1 MFSGSKKL
9 AYVALFTV
17 IMIALVNLVWWLNY
31 DRTEA
36 LMDRQLSRRL
46 SAVARSGAVALKPE
60 QIERLMLDDFD
71 AYAAVTSLLEDIR
84 SADSLSELFILD
96 QNYRVLASTS
106 LDVDSVYFLTA
117 LNGKYI
123 DSVFYSLTDDPVAT
137 PSYKTGDVYLKTSF
151 APLHDSLGTC
161 VAVLGVEANVDYFD
175 ALSDLRHNLYYSTIL
190 SIVAGIFLG
199 GLFLFFQ
206 RRMSAAEQQLFLN
219 ETHSYLGR
227 MVAVVSH
234 EIKNPLMIIRASA
247 ERIYKKFSGEE
258 SRFII
263 EEVDRLN
270 RIVTGYLDFAG
281 GRSRFLDND
290 RVEDVNLGELIES
303 LKKHF
308 AERYKGT
315 EVVWINSE
323 IDPGLSAEIY
333 PRSLRQ
339 VLLNLLINGAD
350 ACVSV
355 DKPIEVGVGARL
367 LDGSILLTVTD
378 HGSGLTKKE
387 IKRLFTPFYT
397 TKQTGSGL
405 GLFLSKK
412 IIDEMGGTL
421 DITSEKGTGTRVSI
435 RLPVSKTR

>member
-1 MFSGSKKL
+1 MFTGSRKL
-9 AYVALFTV
+9 AYVALFTI

-31 DRTEA
+31 DRTER

-46 SAVARSGAVALKPE
+46 SAVSRSGAVSLTSDLVGQLK
-60 QIERLMLDDFD
+60 QDDIG

-84 SADSLSELFILD
+84 SSDSLSELFVLD

-106 LDVDSVYFLTA
+106 LNVDSVYFLSG

-123 DSVFYSLTDDPVAT
+123 DSVLYSVDDNPVTT
-137 PSYKTGDVYLKTSF
+137 PSYRTGDLYLKTSF
-151 APLHDSLGTC
+151 APLHDSDGTV
-161 VAVLGVEANVDYFD
+161 VAVLGVEADVDYFD
-175 ALSDLRHNLYYSTIL
+175 ALTDLRRNLYYSTVMSIL
-190 SIVAGIFLG
+190 VGALLGGIFL
-199 GLFLFFQ
+199 LFQ
-206 RRMSAAEQQLFLN
+206 RKMSDAEQRLFLN

-247 ERIYKKFSGEE
+247 ERIHRKFSGEE
-258 SRFII
+258 SRFIV

-281 GRSRFLDND
+281 GRSRFLDHD
-290 RVEDVNLGELIES
+290 HTETVNLGSLIEG

-308 AERYKGT
+308 PSRYPTAKVHWLPDT
-315 EVVWINSE
+315 TDTSLAI
-323 IDPGLSAEIY
+323 LTY

-350 ACVSV
+350 ACESAG
-355 DKPIEVGVGARL
+355 KPIEVG
-367 LDGSILLTVTD
+367 ILAHEVSGEVEMKVID
-378 HGSGLTKKE
+378 HGSGLTRKE

-397 TKQTGSGL
+397 TKQSGSGL

-421 DITSEKGTGTRVSI
+421 DITSDKGNGTTVTI
-435 RLPVSKTR
+435 KLPGVSKR

>member
-31 DRTEA
+31 DRTQR

-46 SAVARSGAVALKPE
+46 SAVAQSGAVALKPT
-60 QIERLMLDDFD
+60 QIEELMRDDFD
-71 AYAAVTSLLEDIR
+71 AYAEVTSLLEDIR

-96 QNYRVLASTS
+96 QNYHVLASTS
-106 LDVDSVYFLTA
+106 LEADSVYFLTA

-123 DSVFYSLTDDPVAT
+123 DSVFYSLNDNPVST
-137 PSYKTGDVYLKTSF
+137 PSYRTGNVYLKTSF
-151 APLHDSLGTC
+151 APLHDTRGMV

-175 ALSDLRHNLYYSTIL
+175 ALADLRHNLYYSTLL

-199 GLFLFFQ
+199 GLFLLFQ
-206 RRMSAAEQQLFLN
+206 RRMSAAEQQIFLN

-247 ERIYKKFSGEE
+247 ERLHKKFSGDE

-281 GRSRFLDND
+281 GRTKFLDND
-290 RVEDVNLGELIES
+290 HAETVNLGELIDS

-308 AERYKGT
+308 AARYRDDSIRWLPF
-315 EVVWINSE
+315 EV
-323 IDPGLSAEIY
+323 DPSLNAEVY

-350 ACVSV
+350 ACLAAG
-355 DKPIEVGVGARL
+355 KHIEVGVEARRDNGRVEL
-367 LDGSILLTVTD
+367 CVVDRGL
-378 HGSGLTKKE
+378 GLTRKE

-412 IIDEMGGTL
+412 IIDEMDGNL
-421 DITSEKGTGTRVSI
+421 DITSEKGKGTRVTISI
-435 RLPVSKTR
+435 PTKNMR